1 MENMNSEALVRAV
14 NSTLT
19 GRRDHR
25 AAIKRFNALPPGEAK
40 IFREAFRALWSTSD
54 SLAEFKKEVG
64 DFWEKWGEEGSHSY
78 FFNRELNVIEVV
90 VGKSW

>member
-1 MENMNSEALVRAV
+1 MENMNNEELVRAV

-25 AAIKRFNALPPGEAK
+25 TAFKRFNALPPDEAK
-40 IFREAFRALWSTSD
+40 IFREAFRALWATSD
-54 SLAEFKKEVG
+54 SLSDFKKEVG
-64 DFWEKWGEEGSHSY
+64 DIWEKWGEDGSHSY
-78 FFNRELNVIEVV
+78 FFNKELDVIEAV